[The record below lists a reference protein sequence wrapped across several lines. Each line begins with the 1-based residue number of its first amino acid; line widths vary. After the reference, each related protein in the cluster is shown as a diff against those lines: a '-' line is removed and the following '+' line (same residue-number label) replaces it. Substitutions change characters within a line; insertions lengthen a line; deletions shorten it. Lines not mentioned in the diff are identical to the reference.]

1 MNSQTV
7 MDTLQLL
14 NLFPTAARTATANGT
29 GIDLNDYEGDVAIIL
44 DSAAGTGTTPTLDVK
59 IQDSADNS
67 TFADVSGA
75 TFTQLTTTAGREKI
89 VINSNSTARY
99 VRAVATIAGT
109 SPSFTFSVNAVG
121 IKKYPA

>member
-1 MNSQTV
+1 MNSQNV

-29 GIDLNDYEGDVAIIL
+29 GVDLNDYEGDIAIMI
-44 DSAAGTGTTPTLDVK
+44 DSDAGTGTAPTLDVK

-67 TFADVSGA
+67 AFADVTDA
-75 TFTQLTTTAGREKI
+75 TFTQITTTAGRQKI
-89 VINSNSTARY
+89 VVNSDSSARY
-99 VRAVATIAGT
+99 VRAVATITGT
-109 SPSFTFSVNAVG
+109 TPSFTFSVNAVG